1 MHVRITCVQL
11 VRHLEYSRMFAV
23 PMLYCMAA
31 LIGTVKRNTYFISY
45 FNLHLNWWQLI
56 QYSDNSA
63 IIVLYLK
70 AMTVNDN
77 NCSTPTVECSQYITR
92 LLRLIRMIM
101 KRNQGKGYDEV
112 DHVPRNPRNVFSFE
126 LTHKFVILL
135 VKCSIQWCS
144 SLGKVVQ

>member
-1 MHVRITCVQL
+1 MCCANALLYGRTNQNCSKQHVFYYL
-11 VRHLEYSRMFAV
+11 
-23 PMLYCMAA
+23 
-31 LIGTVKRNTYFISY
+31 

-56 QYSDNSA
+56 QYSDDSA
-63 IIVLYLK
+63 IVVLYSK

-77 NCSTPTVECSQYITR
+77 NCSTPTVECSQYIIR

-144 SLGKVVQ
+144 CLGKVVQ